1 MNNVARP
8 QMRNRFAAAP
18 VAASKDKDEVE
29 DLISNARLLAERA
42 VPSFLRAL
50 RVANTMIT
58 EDMPTAAVD
67 QYWRVYWNPHFTRF
81 LKARA
86 EAVSV
91 SNPCPSC
98 GATSHHPLA
107 YIAGTWVHEVGH
119 PTFEHRKRFE
129 AMGYAPSQHRK
140 WNIVADCEMDDD
152 IPEIGKV
159 AHEQAKN
166 RGELLP
172 QICLDRWMLVDEAAA
187 KVASNSQEY
196 WAAIKPWDASY
207 SGPMVKKPS
216 CFFPDNIQQPNGW
229 IAENYFEAYEE
240 EEQPQD
246 GDQGQPGQQG
256 NPGGQGQPGLNGKPA
271 NGQGQPGQGGGQPG
285 NPFPKMGQQAD
296 HNDHGSGVCGDQR
309 PWEDGTPG
317 EGGNAPGVTEAEGN
331 ATRRDV
337 ASAIK
342 KAKAEGKG
350 HIPGGWEVFADSVLQ
365 TPKVRWQDR
374 LRAIARQAIARVRGD
389 RLTTYRRLS
398 RSSIVSGCKV
408 VKPSTYEIVPTVV
421 IVCDTSGSMGSGRA
435 SRLERALSEAE
446 AILKMNKVKGYF
458 LDCDANVYGKAQDV
472 KSVITA
478 KINGGGGTDMR
489 VGVKAALKQKV
500 KPDIVVLLTDG
511 DTSWPSAA
519 DVKGTT
525 IITGIVHERDTNGC
539 PAYMNPVHIDLD

>member
-1 MNNVARP
+1 M
-8 QMRNRFAAAP
+8 
-18 VAASKDKDEVE
+18 
-29 DLISNARLLAERA
+29 
-42 VPSFLRAL
+42 
-50 RVANTMIT
+50 
-58 EDMPTAAVD
+58 
-67 QYWRVYWNPHFTRF
+67 
-81 LKARA
+81 
-86 EAVSV
+86 
-91 SNPCPSC
+91 
-98 GATSHHPLA
+98 
-107 YIAGTWVHEVGH
+107 
-119 PTFEHRKRFE
+119 
-129 AMGYAPSQHRK
+129 
-140 WNIVADCEMDDD
+140 
-152 IPEIGKV
+152 
-159 AHEQAKN
+159 
-166 RGELLP
+166 
-172 QICLDRWMLVDEAAA
+172 
-187 KVASNSQEY
+187 
-196 WAAIKPWDASY
+196 
-207 SGPMVKKPS
+207 
-216 CFFPDNIQQPNGW
+216 
-229 IAENYFEAYEE
+229 
-240 EEQPQD
+240 
-246 GDQGQPGQQG
+246 
-256 NPGGQGQPGLNGKPA
+256 
-271 NGQGQPGQGGGQPG
+271 GGQP
-285 NPFPKMGQQAD
+285 D
-296 HNDHGSGVCGDQR
+296 HNDHGSGVCGEQR

-317 EGGNAPGVTEAEGN
+317 EGGNAPGTTEAEGN

-337 ASAIK
+337 AAAIK

-350 HIPGGWEVFADSVLQ
+350 HIPGGWEVFADSILQ

-478 KINGGGGTDMR
+478 KISGGGGTDMR

-500 KPDIVVLLTDG
+500 KPDIIVLLTDG
-511 DTSWPSAA
+511 DTDWPSAA

>member
-18 VAASKDKDEVE
+18 VAAGKDKDEVE

-58 EDMPTAAVD
+58 EDIPTAAVD

-81 LKARA
+81 LKASA
-86 EAVSV
+86 EAVSA

-129 AMGYAPSQHRK
+129 EMGYTESQHHK
-140 WNIVADCEMDDD
+140 WNIAADCEMDDD
-152 IPEIGKV
+152 IPEIGRI
-159 AHEQAKN
+159 AHEQAKA
-166 RGELLP
+166 RGEMLP

-187 KVASNSQEY
+187 RVSRNSQEY
-196 WAAIKPWDASY
+196 WAAVKPWDRNYTGSLA
-207 SGPMVKKPS
+207 KKPS
-216 CFFPDNIQQPNGW
+216 CYFPETIKQPDGW
-229 IAENYFEAYEE
+229 IAENYFEAHQ
-240 EEQPQD
+240 EEQKDQQ
-246 GDQGQPGQQG
+246 GDQPGQD
-256 NPGGQGQPGLNGKPA
+256 GQDVGIPGLNGKPA
-271 NGQGQPGQGGGQPG
+271 NGQGQPGQEIGGQPG
-285 NPFPKMGQQAD
+285 NPFPKMGQGQPD

-337 ASAIK
+337 AAAIK
-342 KAKAEGKG
+342 KAKADGRG
-350 HIPGGWEVFADSVLQ
+350 HVPAGWEVFADSVLQ
-365 TPKVRWQDR
+365 APKVRWQDR
-374 LRAIARQAIARVRGD
+374 LRAIARQAITRVRGD

-398 RSSIVSGCKV
+398 RSSIVNGCKV
-408 VKPSTYEIVPTVV
+408 IKPSTYEIVPTVV
-421 IVCDTSGSMGSGRA
+421 IVCDTSGSMGSGRS

-446 AILKMNKVKGYF
+446 AILKLNKVKGYF
-458 LDCDANVYGKAQDV
+458 LDCDANVYGTAQDV
-472 KSVITA
+472 KSVINA
-478 KINGGGGTDMR
+478 KVNGGGGTDMR

-511 DTSWPSAA
+511 DTAWPDAA
-519 DVKGTT
+519 DVKGTM
-525 IITGIVHERDTNGC
+525 IITGIVHESDTNGC